1 MQIELPCQLPGP
13 CLEGPTLGGGVLH
26 TPPPAAR
33 HFGVPR
39 GDVQSPCA
47 RCWPFQTRVGVA
59 AGAIRATNS
68 WDPVSG
74 TQAHKQGERGAAPH
88 SLRHRRVCAPLL
100 SGADSSRGRNQ
111 AVTPVVAGQV
121 NSALS
126 RRARAPGHPDS
137 TQGQRGPSGD
147 QRGPATGGPAFAGAA
162 RARAPGEGSTPS
174 AGGTN
179 PDGAAHLEVVRGVY
193 DADKLPGGGEN
204 PFGLVVLE
212 AEVDEI

>member
-1 MQIELPCQLPGP
+1 MSSLANSRVPAWRVL
-13 CLEGPTLGGGVLH
+13 LWGGGSAH
-26 TPPPAAR
+26 PPPAAR

-74 TQAHKQGERGAAPH
+74 TRAHKQGERGAAPH

-162 RARAPGEGSTPS
+162 RARRGKARPPARGAPTRTERLTLRLCVGFTTQTSCP
-174 AGGTN
+174 
-179 PDGAAHLEVVRGVY
+179 AAEKTRL
-193 DADKLPGGGEN
+193 AL
-204 PFGLVVLE
+204 
-212 AEVDEI
+212 

>member
-1 MQIELPCQLPGP
+1 MQIELPRQLPGP
-13 CLEGPTLGGGVLH
+13 CLEGPTLGGGSA
-26 TPPPAAR
+26 PPPAR

-39 GDVQSPCA
+39 GDVCSLLAFPNTG
-47 RCWPFQTRVGVA
+47 RGVGVA

-74 TQAHKQGERGAAPH
+74 TRAHKQEGERGAAPH

-111 AVTPVVAGQV
+111 AVTPVVAGQA

-126 RRARAPGHPDS
+126 RWRARAPGHPDS

-162 RARAPGEGSTPS
+162 RARQGKARPPARGAPTRTERLTLRLCVGFTTQTSCP
-174 AGGTN
+174 
-179 PDGAAHLEVVRGVY
+179 AAEKTRL
-193 DADKLPGGGEN
+193 AL
-204 PFGLVVLE
+204 
-212 AEVDEI
+212 